1 MISGR
6 LRNTEYVINL
16 RALGENIQAQKA
28 ALPADSK
35 ILAVVKANAYGHGL
49 VPVAQ
54 AALRAGATGMC
65 VAILDEALELR
76 DSGLDVITLVLG
88 ITPVEE
94 ANLSLIHI

>member
-35 ILAVVKANAYGHGL
+35 ILAVV
-49 VPVAQ
+49 
-54 AALRAGATGMC
+54 
-65 VAILDEALELR
+65 
-76 DSGLDVITLVLG
+76 
-88 ITPVEE
+88 
-94 ANLSLIHI
+94 